1 MALDSRS
8 IKKLLHEHFNGDH
21 PMRVAEAE
29 REALGDTIRKRLAT
43 IENVDIQRYHYVSE
57 QEKARLVCTFAV
69 TEPGS
74 QRYSYTSNTF
84 TLFTE
89 NDALTIAHGYRGGER
104 ASVSDPDEIVAF
116 VLHCK
121 QRLARRQALQAKRDK
136 VRHFQAQAIIA
147 QVQQLAKEEQFD
159 FMTETDR
166 HKLKLFV
173 KLSDSHCLELHVPFK
188 RFQAMLPQLR
198 TMIVSLRTLYASGM
212 SFNIVSHGALP
223 WGQNWIAHTAL

>member
-8 IKKLLHEHFNGDH
+8 IKKLLHEHFSGAY

-29 REALGDTIRKRLAT
+29 CEVLGDTIRKRLAT
-43 IENVDIQRYHYVSE
+43 IEDVDIQRYRYVSE
-57 QEKARLVCTFAV
+57 QEKIHLVCTFAV

-74 QRYSYTSNTF
+74 QRYSYTSNSF

-89 NDALTIAHGYRGGER
+89 HDVLTIAHGYRGSER
-104 ASVSDPDEIVAF
+104 ASVSDPDEVIAF

-121 QRLARRQALQAKRDK
+121 QRLARRQALQARRDK
-136 VRHFQAQAIIA
+136 VRYFQAQAIIA

-166 HKLKLFV
+166 QKLKLFV
-173 KLSDSHCLELHVPFK
+173 KLSDSHCVELHVPFK

-198 TMIVSLRTLYASGM
+198 TMIVALRALYASGM
-212 SFNIVSHGALP
+212 TFKIVSHRALP
-223 WGQNWIAHTAL
+223 WRQNWIVHTAL

>member
-21 PMRVAEAE
+21 PMRVTEAE

-69 TEPGS
+69 TEP
-74 QRYSYTSNTF
+74 
-84 TLFTE
+84 
-89 NDALTIAHGYRGGER
+89 R

-147 QVQQLAKEEQFD
+147 QVQQLAQEEQFD

-212 SFNIVSHGALP
+212 SFKIVSHRALP
-223 WGQNWIAHTAL
+223 WRQNWIAHTAL